1 MNKVKNKS
9 SGVAAGGGVILK
21 FLEINVIDIKDYPA
35 ICSSQ
40 FDSYFLDNTILGYKI
55 RVIDIA

>member
-55 RVIDIA
+55 S